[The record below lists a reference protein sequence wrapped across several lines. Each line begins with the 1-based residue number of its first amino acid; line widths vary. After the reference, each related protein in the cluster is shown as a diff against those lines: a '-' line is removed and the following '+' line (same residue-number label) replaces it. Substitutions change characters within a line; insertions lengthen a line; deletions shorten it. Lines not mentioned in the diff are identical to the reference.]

1 MPEGAITAAREDLEA
16 AIGVLQGVAGSRAA
30 AKRVLGTWRLFL
42 ISTEQVWAF
51 NDGNDWMVS
60 HYLLEPRG

>member
-1 MPEGAITAAREDLEA
+1 MLRRH
-16 AIGVLQGVAGSRAA
+16 AGSRAA

-60 HYLLEPRG
+60 HYLLSPRG